1 MRLGIGIRSREVER
15 GCGGLP
21 FWGFLHVTDG
31 WGRGQMGPGVR
42 WAGVGNRWAGGR
54 GGADRVRGVV
64 AWRDVIGRAKD
75 ADMTGKGKVFVLVRV
90 LLQLRFGGRNCLDN
104 DNRAITGV

>member
-31 WGRGQMGPGVR
+31 WGRGQVGPGVR

-54 GGADRVRGVV
+54 GG
-64 AWRDVIGRAKD
+64 
-75 ADMTGKGKVFVLVRV
+75 
-90 LLQLRFGGRNCLDN
+90 C
-104 DNRAITGV
+104 